1 MIDPKM
7 MMMDPKMIM
16 IDPKIKTIDPNI
28 IMIDPKMKM
37 IDCPFKYFQ
46 LCGSL
51 CSSQQ
56 DTYIHPTI
64 TNKQNN
70 IRGTNSKNK
79 NRSLL
84 YTYLS
89 SPVQSII
96 AIFISLVRLTSIQLN
111 SKVNITYKLYSLI

>member
-28 IMIDPKMKM
+28 IMIDTKMKM

-84 YTYLS
+84 YTLAALCKAVLPSSSLS
-89 SPVQSII
+89 FALLPSD
-96 AIFISLVRLTSIQLN
+96 
-111 SKVNITYKLYSLI
+111 